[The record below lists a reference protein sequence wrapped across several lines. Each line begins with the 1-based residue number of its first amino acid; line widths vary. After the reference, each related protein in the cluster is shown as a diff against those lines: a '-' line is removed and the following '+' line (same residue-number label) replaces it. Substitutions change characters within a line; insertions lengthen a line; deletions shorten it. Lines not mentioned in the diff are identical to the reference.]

1 MPESLFAPRS
11 FRRSYL
17 FACFAGAL
25 VLEGSLIGI
34 AQIYAGYKSW
44 DIPVPIT
51 ELDTGPVLG
60 EPVQELILP
69 NEVPEP
75 TPEQPTPPPEE
86 TPPPEDT
93 PPPDETPEMT
103 LDTPKPTASPKP
115 FKLAG
120 GTPPPANA
128 KHGPNPQNG
137 VVGGVPHAEKTTGT
151 PGSQSTRTDPRLH
164 SQAAVSVG
172 RARLMKLS
180 GNGRV
185 NHVTFDAS
193 GPRIER
199 HDDHLHRRGHRW
211 TSNTVGFAKAT
222 GAAQPNGSA
231 NVPIT
236 YTKP

>member
-1 MPESLFAPRS
+1 MEASL
-11 FRRSYL
+11 L
-17 FACFAGAL
+17 
-25 VLEGSLIGI
+25 GI
-34 AQIYAGYKSW
+34 AQIYAGSRSW

-69 NEVPEP
+69 NEAPEP
-75 TPEQPTPPPEE
+75 TPEQPTPPPDE
-86 TPPPEDT
+86 TPPPDDT

-151 PGSQSTRTDPRLH
+151 PGAKALGPPAHVHLSNPPYPY
-164 SQAAVSVG
+164 QARAAHLTGSGYASATFDGSGHCVSVSVTQSAG
-172 RARLMKLS
+172 S
-180 GNGRV
+180 GILDN
-185 NHVTFDAS
+185 
-193 GPRIER
+193 
-199 HDDHLHRRGHRW
+199 
-211 TSNTVGFAKAT
+211 NTVSFGKANWV
-222 GAAQPNGSA
+222 GPPNQTVR
-231 NVPIT
+231 VPIT
-236 YTKP
+236 YRLQ

>member
-1 MPESLFAPRS
+1 M
-11 FRRSYL
+11 
-17 FACFAGAL
+17 
-25 VLEGSLIGI
+25 EGSLIGI

-44 DIPVPIT
+44 DVPVPIT

-86 TPPPEDT
+86 TPPPDDT

-103 LDTPKPTASPKP
+103 LDTPKPTTSPKP

-128 KHGPNPQNG
+128 KHGDHPQNG

-151 PGSQSTRTDPRLH
+151 PGAKALGPPVH
-164 SQAAVSVG
+164 I
-172 RARLMKLS
+172 KLS
-180 GNGRV
+180 QPPYPPAARMAHLQGSGYASA
-185 NHVTFDAS
+185 TFDAS
-193 GPRIER
+193 GHCTNVTITQSAGSGIL
-199 HDDHLHRRGHRW
+199 DN
-211 TSNTVGFAKAT
+211 NTVQFGKANWVGPPGQT
-222 GAAQPNGSA
+222 LR
-231 NVPIT
+231 VPIT
-236 YTKP
+236 YVMH